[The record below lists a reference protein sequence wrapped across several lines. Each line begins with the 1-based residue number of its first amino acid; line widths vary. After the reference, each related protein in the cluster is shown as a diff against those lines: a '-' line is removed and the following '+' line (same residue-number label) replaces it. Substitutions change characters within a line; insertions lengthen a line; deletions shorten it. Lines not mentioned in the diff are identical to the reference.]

1 MTADLSTA
9 LEAANPPKEAATVL
23 DLLDR
28 MRPEIERGLPKAMR
42 DGDRFTRLVLTEIRR
57 TPELLDCSPESL
69 LGGMMLAAQL
79 GLEPG
84 PLGHVY
90 LVPFKR
96 EVTFIVGYRGFIEL
110 AYRSG
115 RVKEIVARTVYEGE
129 PWEHYESETGA
140 HFKHKPQ
147 PPSER
152 GNARLWYA
160 RARTVTGGNIVQVCY
175 PEDAEK
181 ARQSSPAG
189 RKGVGPWVEHYD
201 AMARKTAVRRLAPF
215 LPQSPDYVRAA
226 MADETPAPPV
236 LDVPEGSDDG
246 S

>member
-1 MTADLSTA
+1 MSGTDLSTA
-9 LEAANPPKEAATVL
+9 LEQANPPAEAATVL
-23 DLLDR
+23 DLLAR
-28 MRPEIERGLPKAMR
+28 MRPEIERALPKAMR
-42 DGDRFTRLVLTEIRR
+42 DGDRFTRLVLTELRR
-57 TPELLDCSPESL
+57 NPQLLECSPESL

-96 EVTFIVGYRGFIEL
+96 EVTFIVGYKGFIEL

-115 RVKEIVARTVYEGE
+115 RVKEIVARTVYELE
-129 PWEHYESETGA
+129 PFEHWESETGA

-152 GNARLWYA
+152 GEARLWYA
-160 RARTVTGGNIVQVCY
+160 RARTVTGGNIVQVIY

-181 ARQSSPAG
+181 AKQTSPAG
-189 RKGVGPWVEHYD
+189 RKNLGPWVEHYD

-215 LPQSPDYVRAA
+215 LPQSPEYAKAVQV
-226 MADETPAPPV
+226 DETPAPPV
-236 LDVPEGSDDG
+236 LDVGEGGDDA
-246 S
+246 

>member
-1 MTADLSTA
+1 MTETLSTA
-9 LEAANPPKEAATVL
+9 LEAAAPKGEAATVL
-23 DLLDR
+23 DLLAR
-28 MRPEIERGLPKAMR
+28 MRPEIERALPKAMR
-42 DGDRFTRLVLTEIRR
+42 DGDRFTRLVTTELRR
-57 TPELLDCSPESL
+57 NPTLLECSPESL
-69 LGGMMLAAQL
+69 LGGMMLSAQL

-90 LVPFKR
+90 LVPFKG

-115 RVKEIVARTVYEGE
+115 RIKEVVARTVYELE
-129 PWEHYESETGA
+129 PFEHWESETGA

-152 GNARLWYA
+152 GEARLWYA
-160 RARTVTGGNIVQVCY
+160 RARTTTGGNIVQVVY

-181 ARQSSPAG
+181 AKAASPAG
-189 RKGVGPWVEHYD
+189 RKNVGPWVEHFD

-215 LPQSPDYVRAA
+215 LPQSPDFARATV
-226 MADETPAPPV
+226 ADDQPAPPV
-236 LDVPEGSDDG
+236 LDVPSETDDDA
-246 S
+246 